1 MADIQKTDLYSP
13 EELMARLEKNEQR
26 LTAAKE
32 KARKAIID
40 RKIVLDNL
48 NIGLVYLNKDFMVQW
63 ESLGIYSDIIGEN
76 TYKEGHLCFQ
86 TVFHRNEPCE
96 NCPIKRIFESKA
108 QEYHSLERSG
118 RILEVTANPVF
129 DENNEIQGGVLKLED
144 ITDRVRQE
152 KEIARLNIL
161 MDAILNNIPVYLF
174 VKDPNK
180 DYRYVYWNRALEN
193 GTGISAMKVM
203 GRKDEEIFSNKLNV
217 ERFSK
222 NDRELIEKREEIQVL
237 EEFTTASGERRVASS
252 IKTLIPSSNGNLPL
266 ILGISWDITDM
277 KKAEYE
283 LIIAKEKAEESN
295 RLKTAFLANMSH
307 EIRTPLNAIIGF
319 SDLLAETN
327 GIEEKQEYIKI
338 IKKNNNILLQLIS
351 DILDLSKIEAEVLDF
366 NLSST
371 DVKKL
376 CHDVVKVCTMRWDA
390 HVPII
395 LEEGMPECVILSDKN
410 RIHQVISNLINN
422 ALKFTQDGEI
432 RVGYEI
438 TDDDAIRFYVKDTG
452 IGIKEKHID
461 SIFDRFVKLN
471 SFTQGSGLGLAIC
484 KNIVEQLHGS
494 IGVES
499 EWSKG
504 SCFWFTL
511 PLQKGK
517 RILHQP
523 MN

>member
-1 MADIQKTDLYSP
+1 MADLHSNDLYTS
-13 EELMARLEKNEQR
+13 EELLARLEKNEQR
-26 LTAAKE
+26 LTVAKE

-48 NIGLVYLNKDFMVQW
+48 NIGLVYLNKDFVVQW
-63 ESLGIYSDIIGEN
+63 ESLGVYSHIIGED

-86 TVFHRNEPCE
+86 TVFQRDEPCV

-144 ITDRVRQE
+144 ITDRIKQE

-180 DYRYVYWNRALEN
+180 DYRYVYWNKALEN

-203 GRKDEEIFSNKLNV
+203 GRKDEDIFSDKLNV
-217 ERFSK
+217 ERFTK
-222 NDRELIEKREEIQVL
+222 NDKWLISNREELQVE
-237 EEFTTASGERRVASS
+237 EEFITADGEKRVASS
-252 IKTLIPSSNGNLPL
+252 IKTLIPSSNGGLPL
-266 ILGISWDITDM
+266 ILGISWDITKM
-277 KKAEYE
+277 KKAEQE
-283 LIIAKEKAEESN
+283 LIVAKEKAEESN

-307 EIRTPLNAIIGF
+307 EIRTPLNAIVGF
-319 SDLLAETN
+319 SDLLTETDE
-327 GIEEKQEYIKI
+327 IEEKQEYIKI
-338 IKKNNNILLQLIS
+338 IKKNNDILLQLIS

-366 NLSST
+366 NLSAT
-371 DVKKL
+371 DVNKL
-376 CHDVVKVCTMRWDA
+376 CKDVVKICSIRWGA

-395 LEEGMPECVILSDKN
+395 FEETIPECIIYSDKN
-410 RIHQVISNLINN
+410 RVHQVIANMINN

-438 TDDDAIRFYVKDTG
+438 TNESTIRFYVKDTG
-452 IGIKEKHID
+452 IGIKEKYLG

-471 SFTQGSGLGLAIC
+471 SFTQGSGLGLSIC
-484 KNIVEQLHGS
+484 KNIVEHLQGS

-499 EWSKG
+499 EWGKG

-511 PLQKGK
+511 PYKK
-517 RILHQP
+517 VSEYTDKA
-523 MN
+523 